1 MLSAEQCSIVNEDE
15 AGGLIGTGP
24 FQLYKSNENLFILEG
39 HPYIFVKD
47 LLHRVELWNVEQ
59 GVGTYDVLVKAQYK
73 DKENIIKNC
82 LGLSR
87 T

>member
-1 MLSAEQCSIVNEDE
+1 LFLHMLSAEQCSIVNEDE

-39 HPYIFVKD
+39 HPLYFRERPFLD
-47 LLHRVELWNVEQ
+47 RVELWNVEQ

-73 DKENIIKNC
+73 DKEKHNKE
-82 LGLSR
+82 L
-87 T
+87 